1 MTRRAGLEA
10 WLKANAWAIICTIC
24 GGAAAIYSGYLTG
37 QTTTSARLASLEQT
51 VAQQRLEID
60 RIQHAQDARRGFM
73 GCAVRNLDQINQR
86 LGVDPPCV
94 LEITE

>member
-24 GGAAAIYSGYLTG
+24 GGVAAIYSGYLTG
-37 QTTTSARLASLEQT
+37 QTTTNARLASLEHD
-51 VAQQRLEID
+51 VAQQRREID
-60 RIQHAQDARRGFM
+60 AISRTQAARRAFM
-73 GCAVRNLDQINQR
+73 GCAVRNLDQLNQH
-86 LGVDPPCV
+86 LGLEPPCM

>member
-24 GGAAAIYSGYLTG
+24 GGVAAIYSGYLTG
-37 QTTTSARLASLEQT
+37 QTTTTARLTALEQT
-51 VAQQRLEID
+51 VAQQRREID
-60 RIQHAQDARRGFM
+60 SITRSQDARRGFM

-86 LGVDPPCV
+86 LGVEPPCV